1 MDCSTPG
8 FSDLHCLPEFAQT
21 HSIESVMPFNS
32 EYSGGSVW
40 PLFVLPHFQDILSCL
55 LHPKHVFIFIE
66 GRKFPPQ
73 DQKEGLECSLVP
85 FLIISAL
92 SPKEGE
98 LT

>member
-1 MDCSTPG
+1 MSDFFATPWTAAHQASLT
-8 FSDLHCLPEFAQT
+8 FTVSRSLLRLM
-21 HSIESVMPFNS
+21 SIESVMPFNS

-55 LHPKHVFIFIE
+55 LHPKHVFIFME
-66 GRKFPPQ
+66 GRKYPPQ

-92 SPKEGE
+92 
-98 LT
+98 